1 MAPERISSPPKLP
14 PKTRSSDKNRNK
26 KQLPSPE
33 EILSHYESQGL
44 DTRAA
49 SLEAISHLQA
59 LLFKT
64 VASNSA
70 SSVRK
75 VDTINTRLAIIEAK
89 LDSKPG
95 FVQSMAIGVVSV
107 ITDTDAVHYLSNQ
120 DPVARD
126 ACSAAHEPFDL
137 DLTAREPRYTRTLRL
152 SQALP
157 LDATLGRGTHLFLLD
172 SATSATDLLLPLS
185 HSFSPIYICLDVRR
199 RWVKWQ
205 YL

>member
-1 MAPERISSPPKLP
+1 MKPETDSSPPKLP
-14 PKTRSSDKNRNK
+14 PRTTNSASSRSNSSDKKNRNK

-49 SLEAISHLQA
+49 SLQAISHLQA

-95 FVQSMAIGVVSV
+95 FVQSFAIGVVSGAALNGFGSAFPYV
-107 ITDTDAVHYLSNQ
+107 LHGLSNAWNS
-120 DPVARD
+120 ARM
-126 ACSAAHEPFDL
+126 AMANSSSNP
-137 DLTAREPRYTRTLRL
+137 
-152 SQALP
+152 S
-157 LDATLGRGTHLFLLD
+157 
-172 SATSATDLLLPLS
+172 S
-185 HSFSPIYICLDVRR
+185 
-199 RWVKWQ
+199 
-205 YL
+205 

>member
-1 MAPERISSPPKLP
+1 MQPESNSSPPKLP
-14 PKTRSSDKNRNK
+14 PQTTNSTSSRPNSSGKNRNK

-49 SLEAISHLQA
+49 SLQAISHLQA

-70 SSVRK
+70 SSVKK

-95 FVQSMAIGVVSV
+95 FIQSFAIGVVSAAALNGFGSAFPHV
-107 ITDTDAVHYLSNQ
+107 LHGLSNAWNS
-120 DPVARD
+120 ARM
-126 ACSAAHEPFDL
+126 AMANSSSNP
-137 DLTAREPRYTRTLRL
+137 
-152 SQALP
+152 S
-157 LDATLGRGTHLFLLD
+157 
-172 SATSATDLLLPLS
+172 S
-185 HSFSPIYICLDVRR
+185 
-199 RWVKWQ
+199 
-205 YL
+205 